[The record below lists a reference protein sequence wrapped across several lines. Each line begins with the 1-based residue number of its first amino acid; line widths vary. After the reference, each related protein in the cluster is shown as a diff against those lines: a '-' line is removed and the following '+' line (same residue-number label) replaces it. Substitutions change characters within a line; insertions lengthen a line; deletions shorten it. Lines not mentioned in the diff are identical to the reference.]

1 MNICTYIYIIQ
12 ILDIYVYI
20 YIYIRIFWKTERTH
34 NLQLATCTDTL
45 YTWIIGK
52 LKGNRS

>member
-1 MNICTYIYIIQ
+1 MYIYIYIIQ